1 MKLTSQDIMGQN
13 FNKKMNGYDREEVQQ
28 FLTLIAET
36 LQNEILEKE
45 KIKKKLEKTK
55 EALLKFERRE
65 EILRDT
71 LVSAQRFSKDIKSNS
86 EKEAE
91 IIIKEAELRGED
103 IINDALVRQ
112 KALKNEIKNLKFKR
126 KEIEND
132 LINMLNSL
140 KELIE
145 SYHIEDEDF
154 EKVEYLSK

>member
-13 FNKKMNGYDREEVQQ
+13 FNKKMNGYDREEVHQ

-36 LQNEILEKE
+36 LENEILEKE
-45 KIKKKLEKTK
+45 KIKKKFEKTK

-91 IIIKEAELRGED
+91 IIIKEAEMRGEE